1 MARVPSHSREHAVT
15 RCSSR
20 AFAAGCIFAAGAI
33 FTAGAILASGL
44 AWAGL
49 PDEGECPKIT
59 IEPDGSQPRED
70 AVAVAIEPGMVLG
83 EEDLMLLRQ
92 LIPKELWRHRGVFF
106 HEGMRIEV
114 GPCHRR
120 YAQPDFFRSAT
131 ERFAG
136 ESRIDAEGN
145 LTNYTAGLPFPS
157 SSIAD
162 DDSEAGA
169 RWAFN
174 LEQRYAGAALR
185 GKFRITDLPGRVGRA
200 QVYDGTFYYLKA
212 AHRADLADTDYRIPS
227 KRKTLSAAGGEFTK
241 PFNARHLAW
250 RQFRSARAAKR
261 HSEPDDVFT
270 YIPSMRKMRRAAV
283 SWVDGLYVPRYTV
296 SGDGGGGSMQFGE
309 GASINPTAGR
319 SIAASENMRRGF
331 VGFTLRANAYH
342 WRLLGERDVLAP
354 INSSSR
360 GYPLN
365 EEHNFGTSGLS
376 LANDR
381 WDLRRAVLIE
391 GAARDKGRDVA
402 SLVIAIDMQTQ
413 QPLYWF
419 TRTSRGRLL
428 DVGAL
433 AYQFSDDLPLSPEW
447 PSGRPA
453 SVFLPVA
460 AVFFDAGA
468 GAGGWRRESFELDAT
483 PVSKQRRQQM
493 MTSSS
498 LDRGR

>member
-1 MARVPSHSREHAVT
+1 MACCLLLV
-15 RCSSR
+15 
-20 AFAAGCIFAAGAI
+20 GLIAGAGS
-33 FTAGAILASGL
+33 TLATGAA
-44 AWAGL
+44 AATL
-49 PDEGECPKIT
+49 PNEDECPKIT
-59 IEPDGSQPRED
+59 LEPDGSEPRED

-92 LIPKELWRHRGVFF
+92 LIPKELWRHREVFF

-120 YAQPDFFRSAT
+120 YPQPDFFRTAT

-136 ESRIDAEGN
+136 QSRIDAKGN
-145 LTNYTAGLPFPS
+145 LANYTAGLPFPLS
-157 SSIAD
+157 AIAD
-162 DDSEAGA
+162 DEEAGA

-174 LEQRYAGAALR
+174 LEQRYVGAALR

-200 QVYDGTFYYLKA
+200 QIYDGNFYYLKA

-227 KRKTLSAAGGEFTK
+227 KKKTLSAAGGEFTK

-250 RQFRSARAAKR
+250 RQFRPARAAER
-261 HSEPDDVFT
+261 HGEPDDVFT
-270 YIPSMRKMRRAAV
+270 YIPSMRKSRRAAA

-296 SGDGGGGSMQFGE
+296 SGDDGGGSMQFGE

-319 SIAASENMRRGF
+319 SIAVSENMRRGF

-354 INSSSR
+354 LNSSNR
-360 GYPLN
+360 GYPLSD
-365 EEHNFGTSGLS
+365 ERNFGTSGLS

-381 WDLRRAVLIE
+381 WDLRRVVLIE
-391 GAARDKGRDVA
+391 GAARKKGRDVA
-402 SLVIAIDMQTQ
+402 SLVVAIDMQTQ

-419 TRTSRGRLL
+419 TRTARGRLL

-433 AYQFSDDLPLSPEW
+433 AYQFSDDLPLAPQW
-447 PSGRPA
+447 PGGKPA